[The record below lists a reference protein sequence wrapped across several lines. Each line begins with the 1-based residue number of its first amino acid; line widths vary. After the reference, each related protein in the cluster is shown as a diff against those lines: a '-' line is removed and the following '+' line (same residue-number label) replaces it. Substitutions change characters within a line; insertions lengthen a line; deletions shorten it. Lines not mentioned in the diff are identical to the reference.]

1 MTAKPLPAGYQAALE
16 GAAWYAIPQPGCLL
30 ISGRDRINFLQRQ
43 TTHDIRLLES
53 QHALPTVLTTPNA
66 RILDVLYLLPGP
78 GELITALTLPGL
90 GATTAA
96 YFKKRVFFMD
106 QVEIEDISAQV
117 AQIDLVGP
125 GQSDITQKLGFTRQ
139 PAADE
144 ILSLECEGHTIH
156 LLNNSAPLWIGLR
169 LVAPLA
175 CLPAL
180 QLAFEQAGADALS
193 PELYHLLH
201 VENGNPQARA
211 ELNDDFTPLEIGL
224 RSAISDS
231 KGCYT
236 GQEIIARQITYD
248 KITQHLCGLR
258 LTSLPEIGSTVWQAD
273 RSIGRVTSTAL
284 SPRFGPVALAMIKR
298 PHHEPGTVVLVGSHA
313 DQAHEAW
320 VSGLPFDH

>member
-96 YFKKRVFFMD
+96 YFKKRIFFMD
-106 QVEIEDISAQV
+106 QVEIDDVSAQV

-125 GQSDITQKLGFTRQ
+125 GQSDITKRLGFTSH

-144 ILSLECEGHTIH
+144 VLSLEWEGHTIH
-156 LLNNSAPLWIGLR
+156 LLHNSTPLWIGWR

-180 QLAFEQAGADALS
+180 QVAFEQAGAEALA
-193 PELYHLLH
+193 PEIYHLFH
-201 VENGNPQARA
+201 VENGIPQTRA
-211 ELNDDFTPLEIGL
+211 ELIEDFTPLETGL
-224 RSAISDS
+224 HSAISDS

-258 LTSLPEIGSTVWQAD
+258 LTSLPEIGSPVWQAE

-284 SPRFGPVALAMIKR
+284 SPRFGPVALAIIKR
-298 PHHEPGTVVLVGSHA
+298 PHHEPGTIVKVGSHA
-313 DQAHEAW
+313 NQAHEAW
-320 VSGLPFDH
+320 VSGLPFAL